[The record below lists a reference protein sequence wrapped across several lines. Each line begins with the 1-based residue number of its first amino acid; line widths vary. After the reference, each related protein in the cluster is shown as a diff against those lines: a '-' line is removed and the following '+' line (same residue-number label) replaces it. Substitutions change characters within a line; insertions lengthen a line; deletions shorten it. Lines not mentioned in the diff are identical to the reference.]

1 MVNKQGVPEP
11 VGRIGSNAAV
21 ASGAEITGIAD
32 AVYSTGQAETSLLT
46 AAVNLLQ
53 EIAGKEMS
61 INIGDREIARANYRG
76 QKSLGT
82 RLITEFKLKISKMWY
97 NIEKILSRGIS
108 L

>member
-1 MVNKQGVPEP
+1 MFFALG
-11 VGRIGSNAAV
+11 ADTAV
-21 ASGAEITGIAD
+21 ASGTEITGIAD

-53 EIAGKEMS
+53 EIANKDMS

-82 RLITEFKLKISKMWY
+82 RLITEF
-97 NIEKILSRGIS
+97 
-108 L
+108 